1 VKTDWIDVSL
11 TLKTD
16 VMHWP
21 GDPPVLIERVRDMNA
36 GDTVN
41 LTKITMGA
49 HSGTHIDAP
58 RHFIKSG
65 KGADRISLD
74 ALIGPARV
82 IGISARNAIRKE
94 DLARHRI
101 KKGERI
107 LLRTRNSTKKIFY
120 KDAFT
125 EDFVYL
131 DKTAAEFLVERGI
144 RTIGVDYLS
153 VGGYKKDGHDVH
165 KTLLG
170 AGILVIEGLDL
181 SPILPGRYDMICL
194 PVKILDSDGAPAR
207 VVVKARK
214 VFRNRK

>member
-1 VKTDWIDVSL
+1 MKTDWIDVSL